1 MYLITELSESVT
13 FSEQNANDG
22 KKNYFIE
29 GVFIQGAI
37 PNRNGRIY
45 PMPVLEKEVTRYIKE
60 MINDNRA
67 VGELGH
73 PDGPTI
79 NYDRVSHK
87 IISLTREGNN
97 YIGKAKILS
106 DQPCGKIVENLL
118 EENVKFGVSTRGI
131 GSLVQKEGV
140 MEVQEDFRLFT
151 AADIVSDPSAPNAFV
166 NGIMEGRQWIFDIA
180 SNSWRALQL
189 VEQTKKAGK
198 KLNEQE
204 MLNIFQNYIKN
215 LKNNK

>member
-13 FSEQNANDG
+13 FSEQNVNDG
-22 KKNYFIE
+22 KKSYFIE

-106 DQPCGKIVENLL
+106 NQPCGKIVENLL

>member
-13 FSEQNANDG
+13 FSEQNVNDG
-22 KKNYFIE
+22 KKSYFIE

-106 DQPCGKIVENLL
+106 NQPCGKIVENLL

-180 SNSWRALQL
+180 SNSWKALQL

>member
-13 FSEQNANDG
+13 FSEQNVNDG
-22 KKNYFIE
+22 KKSYFIE

>member
-1 MYLITELSESVT
+1 MHLITELTESVS
-13 FSEQNANDG
+13 FLEENLGDG

-29 GVFIQGAI
+29 GIFIQGAI
-37 PNRNGRIY
+37 PNRNGRVY

-60 MINDNRA
+60 MVNDNRA

-106 DQPCGKIVENLL
+106 EMPCGKIVENLL
-118 EENVKFGVSTRGI
+118 KEKVKFGVSTRGL
-131 GSLVQKEGV
+131 GSLVQKEGI
-140 MEVQEDFRLFT
+140 MEVQEDFKLFT
-151 AADIVSDPSAPNAFV
+151 AADIVADPSAPHAFV

-180 SNSWRALQL
+180 SNSWQTMQL

>member
-13 FSEQNANDG
+13 FSEQNVNDG
-22 KKNYFIE
+22 KKSYFIE

-106 DQPCGKIVENLL
+106 DQPCGKIVENLIK
-118 EENVKFGVSTRGI
+118 ENVKFGVSTRGI

>member
-106 DQPCGKIVENLL
+106 DQPCGKIVENLIK
-118 EENVKFGVSTRGI
+118 ENVKFGVSTRGI

-180 SNSWRALQL
+180 SNSWKALQL